1 MNQRQEIAKRV
12 EALREDA
19 GKTIAQIAGE
29 TGITEAEYRSYEQGT
44 SDIPIGW
51 LTVFSRQMGVSVT
64 SLLTGSDPHAK
75 VYHLTR
81 KGTGPVIAR
90 RNEYQ
95 YEGLAAQ
102 FGERIMDPFVV
113 TVEPGDTGN
122 IHLNTHPGDEFNYVL
137 SGKLFLRIDG
147 HDLVLEQG
155 DSVYFDSSKEHGM
168 AALDGKPAS
177 FLAIVSES
185 GRMSK

>member
-1 MNQRQEIAKRV
+1 MNQRQEIAKRIA
-12 EALREDA
+12 ALREDA
-19 GKTIAQIAGE
+19 GMTTARIAGE
-29 TGITEAEYRSYEQGT
+29 TGISEAEYRSYEQGT
-44 SDIPIGW
+44 ADIPMGW
-51 LTVFSRQMGVSVT
+51 LSVFSRKLGISAT

-81 KGTGPVIAR
+81 KGTGPVIER

-102 FGERIMDPFVV
+102 FGERIMAPFVV
-113 TVEPGDTGN
+113 TVAAGDTGN

-137 SGKLFLRIDG
+137 SGKLLLRIDG

-177 FLAIVSES
+177 FLAIISDS
-185 GRMSK
+185 GRMTQ